1 MALLFPWAT
10 REYLLWK
17 MSLGQLVYYHNEA
30 IAQKTPTKRT
40 AAGKSIPSLA
50 EKPHSELVK
59 LREELRKQYGAI
71 GEISDG

>member
-50 EKPHSELVK
+50 EKSHSELVK
-59 LREELRKQYGAI
+59 LRDEMRQLY
-71 GEISDG
+71 GEIGDVSDG